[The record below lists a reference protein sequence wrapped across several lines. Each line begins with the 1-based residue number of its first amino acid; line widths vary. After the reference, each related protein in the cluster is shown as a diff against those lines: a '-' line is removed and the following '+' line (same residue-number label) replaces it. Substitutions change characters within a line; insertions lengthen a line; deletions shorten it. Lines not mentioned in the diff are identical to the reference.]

1 MSFRLRWTPEA
12 TDTFQRLR
20 GAAERTANARATASK
35 QADAKT
41 KTKSSRQEGLFKQV
55 AKAVRQLAADPRH
68 GSLNTHEYS
77 SLTNPIDPH
86 GKVFEA
92 CAQNKTPG
100 AYRIFWCYGPEK
112 GEITILA
119 ITPHP

>member
-1 MSFRLRWTPEA
+1 MSFRLSWTSEA
-12 TDTFQRLR
+12 TQTFQGLQ
-20 GAAERTANARATASK
+20 AAAARAAANRLK
-35 QADAKT
+35 AQAARKGQ
-41 KTKSSRQEGLFKQV
+41 TKSSKQEGLFKQV
-55 AKAVRQLAADPRH
+55 AKAVELLAADPRH
-68 GSLNTHEYS
+68 SGLNTHEYN
-77 SLTNPIDPH
+77 SLTNPVDPG

-100 AYRIFWCYGPEK
+100 AYRIFWCYGPER